1 MPASST
7 RSFEPLGAK
16 STDVDRTSSGR
27 GRGSTGL
34 ARLAGAA
41 CIASSLTLLAVSCG
55 SSTKDP
61 AKQKPATPIST
72 TDGGELPAMTL
83 PPVPPAPTSPLAAHA
98 ADRFVLT
105 RLSQVER
112 AADGRPTIDLR
123 FDALDANGRSTRMAG
138 ELRVI
143 LRAKGAEPE
152 MLAFDVRL
160 ATEDEQTRHFDET
173 LSIYVVRLAPRFEK
187 GPAPGT
193 PIEVSAA
200 LIANGGGTLETTGSV
215 AW

>member
-16 STDVDRTSSGR
+16 STAVDRTSSGR
-27 GRGSTGL
+27 GRWSTGL

-41 CIASSLTLLAVSCG
+41 CIASSLTLLAVSCE

-72 TDGGELPAMTL
+72 TDGGELPAMTAQT
-83 PPVPPAPTSPLAAHA
+83 PPAAPTSPLATHSAE
-98 ADRFVLT
+98 RFVLT

-112 AADGRPTIDLR
+112 ATGGRPTIDLR

-152 MLAFDVRL
+152 TLAFDVRL

-173 LSIYVVRLAPRFEK
+173 LSIYVVRLEPRFEK
-187 GPAPGT
+187 SPPPGT
-193 PIEVSAA
+193 SIEVGAT
-200 LIANGGGTLETTGSV
+200 LNANGGGRFETSGSV